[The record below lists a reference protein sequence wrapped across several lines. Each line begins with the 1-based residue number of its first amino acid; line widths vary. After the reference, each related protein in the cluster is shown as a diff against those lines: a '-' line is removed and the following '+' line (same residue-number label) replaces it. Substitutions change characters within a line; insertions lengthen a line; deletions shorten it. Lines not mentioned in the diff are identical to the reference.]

1 MFSYVWL
8 TLEIR
13 LVASGREYEMNASR
27 ERERERRRAGER
39 EGGQVEGT
47 GPGRDVSRC
56 KPGDDVERRE
66 PRRAR
71 DSRIVPLEVSDLV
84 PTDRHYSRVRCVAAH
99 GPRSR
104 ADGRSRRRHV
114 SR

>member
-27 ERERERRRAGER
+27 ERERERGR